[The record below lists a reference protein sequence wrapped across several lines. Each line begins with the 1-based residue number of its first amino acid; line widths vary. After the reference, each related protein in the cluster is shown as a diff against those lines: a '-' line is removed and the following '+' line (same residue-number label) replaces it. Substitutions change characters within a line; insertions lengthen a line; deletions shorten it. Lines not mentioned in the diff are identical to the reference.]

1 MVERPDSADAIELI
15 SQLDAYL
22 ASPYPAESRHGL
34 SIEAL
39 LDPGV
44 TFLLARL
51 RDQAVGCGGVK
62 ALEPGIGEVKRMYVL
77 PAVRGHG
84 IAKKIL
90 AGIESVALRLDLKI
104 LRLETGIYQ
113 PEALGLYK
121 ACGFHEIPPF
131 ADYKP
136 DPLCVYFEKNL
147 AERRTLCIGE
157 KGDAERTSK
166 ISVMMKRPGVCRR
179 A

>member
-1 MVERPDSADAIELI
+1 MNPELSILVERPDSAGALELI

-22 ASPYPAESRHGL
+22 ASLYPAESRHGL
-34 SIEAL
+34 SVEAL
-39 LDPGV
+39 LDPSV

-51 RDQAVGCGGVK
+51 CDQAVGCGGVK
-62 ALEPGIGEVKRMYVL
+62 VLEPGIGEVKRMYVL

-90 AGIESVALRLDLKI
+90 AGIESIALRLDLKI

-147 AERRTLCIGE
+147 A
-157 KGDAERTSK
+157 
-166 ISVMMKRPGVCRR
+166 
-179 A
+179 